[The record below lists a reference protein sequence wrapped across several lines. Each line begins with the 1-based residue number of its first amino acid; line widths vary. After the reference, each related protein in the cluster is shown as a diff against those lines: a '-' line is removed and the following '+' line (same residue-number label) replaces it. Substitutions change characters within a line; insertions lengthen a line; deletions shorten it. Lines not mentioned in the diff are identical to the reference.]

1 MYEKTDN
8 GDDKL
13 NSEITQNEVLNTDNN
28 GDDRLNSE
36 ITQNE
41 VLNTDNNG
49 DDKLNSE
56 ITENE
61 VLNTDNNGD
70 DKLNS
75 EITENEVLNREIEF
89 LKGELEKEKEVSDK
103 NLSKL
108 RYLMADFD
116 NYRKQI
122 EKQMESKIEENRGHL
137 FIKILK
143 IYDDCILA
151 LETLKNGNYDSTV
164 IGGIKG
170 IMTNFEGFMKDEGL
184 VEIETMGTPF
194 DPNVHDAIGFVSN
207 KLVPDN
213 TIMEVVRK
221 GYLLNNKVLRPSS
234 VILSKRTVTNKDINE
249 KDKE

>member
-13 NSEITQNEVLNTDNN
+13 NSEITQNEVLNTENN

-41 VLNTDNNG
+41 VLNTENNG
-49 DDKLNSE
+49 DDRLNSE
-56 ITENE
+56 ITQ
-61 VLNTDNNGD
+61 
-70 DKLNS
+70 
-75 EITENEVLNREIEF
+75 NEVLNREIEF
-89 LKGELEKEKEVSDK
+89 LKGELEKEKEVSEK

-122 EKQMESKIEENRGHL
+122 EKQMESKIEENRGQL

-151 LETLKNGNYDSTV
+151 LETLKNGKYDSTV

-207 KLVPDN
+207 ELVPDN

>member
-1 MYEKTDN
+1 MFFLISPTIANYLRWLKTSSVLAEKTKDGEN
-8 GDDKL
+8 GID
-13 NSEITQNEVLNTDNN
+13 SEITDSEVLNKDTQSED
-28 GDDRLNSE
+28 GIDSE
-36 ITQNE
+36 ITDSE
-41 VLNTDNNG
+41 VL
-49 DDKLNSE
+49 K
-56 ITENE
+56 
-61 VLNTDNNGD
+61 
-70 DKLNS
+70 
-75 EITENEVLNREIEF
+75 REIEF
-89 LKGELEKEKEVSDK
+89 LEGELEKEKEVSEK

-122 EKQMESKIEENRGHL
+122 EKQMESRIQEDRSQL

-151 LETLKNGNYDSTV
+151 LETLKDGQYHSTV
-164 IGGIKG
+164 IGGIRG

-207 KLVPDN
+207 ELDPDN
-213 TIMEVVRK
+213 TIVEVVRK

-249 KDKE
+249 RDKE

>member
-1 MYEKTDN
+1 MYEKTEN
-8 GDDKL
+8 GDDRL
-13 NSEITQNEVLNTDNN
+13 NSEITENEVLNKDNN

-36 ITQNE
+36 ITENE
-41 VLNTDNNG
+41 VLNKDNNG
-49 DDKLNSE
+49 DD
-56 ITENE
+56 I
-61 VLNTDNNGD
+61 
-70 DKLNS
+70 LNS

-151 LETLKNGNYDSTV
+151 LETLKNGKYDSTV

-170 IMTNFEGFMKDEGL
+170 IMTNFEAFMKDEGL

-207 KLVPDN
+207 ELVPDN

>member
-1 MYEKTDN
+1 LPEKTK
-8 GDDKL
+8 DDEDGI
-13 NSEITQNEVLNTDNN
+13 NSEITDSEVLNKDS
-28 GDDRLNSE
+28 GSEDGINSE
-36 ITQNE
+36 ITDSE
-41 VLNTDNNG
+41 VLNKDSG
-49 DDKLNSE
+49 SEDGINSE
-56 ITENE
+56 ITDSE
-61 VLNTDNNGD
+61 VL
-70 DKLNS
+70 KK
-75 EITENEVLNREIEF
+75 EIEF
-89 LKGELEKEKEVSDK
+89 LEGELEKEKEVSEK

-108 RYLMADFD
+108 RYLIADFD

-122 EKQMESKIEENRGHL
+122 EKQMESRIQEDRSQL

-151 LETLKNGNYDSTV
+151 LETLKNGQYDSTV
-164 IGGIKG
+164 IGGIRG

-207 KLVPDN
+207 ELAPDN
-213 TIMEVVRK
+213 TIVEVVRK

-249 KDKE
+249 RNKE

>member
-28 GDDRLNSE
+28 EDDR
-36 ITQNE
+36 
-41 VLNTDNNG
+41 
-49 DDKLNSE
+49 
-56 ITENE
+56 
-61 VLNTDNNGD
+61 
-70 DKLNS
+70 LNS

-89 LKGELEKEKEVSDK
+89 LKGELEKEKQVSEK

-122 EKQMESKIEENRGHL
+122 EKQMESKIEENRGQL

-207 KLVPDN
+207 ELVPDN

-234 VILSKRTVTNKDINE
+234 VILFKRTVTNKDINE